1 MRLSKWH
8 LKAAIILA
16 GLGCSGL
23 VQRAMA
29 GSQEPNTGI
38 TVHVYNYAKVSRHN
52 LNEAEQVAA
61 KIFRNAGLETQWVD
75 DSEVSKVTQENPA
88 DPSLKSLTHFRLKI
102 LSHGMTDRL
111 ALHDDVMGLAPGAG
125 ADRVMVYVCYNRVE
139 DLAGTQL
146 KAQAMGTL
154 SRPAGLGRL
163 LGATIAHELGHVLNL
178 PSHSGMGIMRG
189 RWDSSDLRDLS
200 YGSLLFTPA
209 QAEVIR
215 ADFARRYGSPSVLF
229 ASAQPYKAF

>member
-1 MRLSKWH
+1 MRLKKWY

-16 GLGCSGL
+16 GLGWTGL
-23 VQRAMA
+23 VQQAMA
-29 GSQEPNTGI
+29 QAPNVGI
-38 TVHVYNYAKVSRHN
+38 TIHVYNDATVNRHT
-52 LNEAEQVAA
+52 LDEAEQVAA
-61 KIFRNAGLETQWVD
+61 KIFRNAGLETRWVD
-75 DSEVSKVTQENPA
+75 DSEVSKSAQENLA
-88 DPSLKSLTHFRLKI
+88 DPSLMSLTDFRLKI

-139 DLAGTQL
+139 DLAATQL
-146 KAQAMGTL
+146 KAQAMGAL
-154 SRPAGLGRL
+154 SRPAGLGQL

-178 PSHSGMGIMRG
+178 PSHSETGIMRG

-209 QAEVIR
+209 QAEMIR
-215 ADFARRYGSPSVLF
+215 ADFVRRDSSPSVPF
-229 ASAQPYKAF
+229 ASTQPSKAF